1 MPTHLDRGTGLR
13 LPISTTSAS
22 LPATPATTRDD
33 ADESTPATNAPNRD
47 EAHDSDWDNFSLASN
62 DEQLPTGLQPGAFK
76 IFYTNQQE
84 LPPNKKMSYI
94 LLMHVDIINQ
104 DKRKKYLSTLE
115 SAEEDGTQ
123 APSSPT
129 ILDPKT
135 FVEENEPWKTLSLR
149 KGYKSKLVATK
160 DMMRGEYVCRIPQGK
175 ASAKNTTVTK
185 YMELLCKHPLDDP
198 GDLIF
203 IEEELQTF
211 LQSISNQFTAEA
223 ENPVDGNLRLTKIDR
238 LRFLVLFVGNET
250 VMATYLRSTDGKDRI
265 GVEYTGTD
273 EAPPDWRE
281 LMVELFNDP
290 MVEAKTIPHPTLHE
304 DYHEEINCPKGEYT
318 LTLDRCDK
326 LLTDQKGKLRDIIH
340 RYNMSGNGS
349 DMAVYEGD
357 SDEEDGAAERSTE
370 NEATFGRF
378 NAGRAQ
384 RRAMRREGLEYL
396 QMTNGD
402 DRKEFLRSAPTDI
415 LYWWSEFDK
424 YNLIYFYMGKL
435 DDDNGASCDKVP
447 GDVSYKK
454 RKSEVDDSTKSA
466 KALSL

>member
-1 MPTHLDRGTGLR
+1 M
-13 LPISTTSAS
+13 
-22 LPATPATTRDD
+22 
-33 ADESTPATNAPNRD
+33 
-47 EAHDSDWDNFSLASN
+47 
-62 DEQLPTGLQPGAFK
+62 
-76 IFYTNQQE
+76 
-84 LPPNKKMSYI
+84 
-94 LLMHVDIINQ
+94 
-104 DKRKKYLSTLE
+104 
-115 SAEEDGTQ
+115 
-123 APSSPT
+123 
-129 ILDPKT
+129 
-135 FVEENEPWKTLSLR
+135 
-149 KGYKSKLVATK
+149 
-160 DMMRGEYVCRIPQGK
+160 
-175 ASAKNTTVTK
+175 
-185 YMELLCKHPLDDP
+185 LCKHPLDDP

-304 DYHEEINCPKGEYT
+304 HYHEEINCPKGEYT

-357 SDEEDGAAERSTE
+357 TDEEDGAAERSTE
-370 NEATFGRF
+370 SEATFGRF
-378 NAGRAQ
+378 NAEGAQ

-396 QMTNGD
+396 QMMNGD

-466 KALSL
+466 KALALESSAAQKAMVANVARLGDTVETLARLETQRDLDRLEDKLMELEMRRCEYDDDDRRAVLIDKNIDRVKKSIAALRGETAAENESS